1 MARLGRQHRVTV
13 VQRKALNTSSENEL
27 RKQKIQL
34 EKLQKD
40 NDTFKE
46 QLRLA
51 EMDFK
56 AEQATGDYVRE
67 LRARYAGY
75 EAEIEAELERSAE
88 LDAEIGEATQILE
101 GERTALGKSQTL
113 VRSPESYQR
122 QIATMENK
130 LEKALNGYDVY
141 LTKNA
146 KLRGTIDHLKKERN
160 TFGGLKKRLETE
172 LLEQK
177 KSIAEIID
185 SSNAAY
191 EARDDAQARMT
202 ALRERS
208 EKEMQEST
216 MELKELNRVLEQ
228 ERKLKEF
235 MGVKGRDRA
244 KVSRRERC
252 PALEAMMP
260 PSLNTI
266 GAAMRVCGVRA
277 RACPVHVC
285 VLLFCALF
293 FFFSLFLS
301 LSLSFFFSNSI
312 VVPFSFSGVSCRFG
326 PTAPTRQCL
335 FSVSWPCDFCARAL
349 ALVTTARFSKP

>member
-1 MARLGRQHRVTV
+1 MCTALTTVRSHDYFLGSRSSTSTRVFASDRHGPTTKHTCHPPFVATKVSPSLPPSSSSASSSLDLSVLAEVEMARLGRQHRVTV

-27 RKQKIQL
+27 RKQKVQL

-75 EAEIEAELERSAE
+75 EAEIEAELERSGE
-88 LDAEIGEATQILE
+88 LDSEINEATRILDT
-101 GERTALGKSQTL
+101 ERTALGKSQSL
-113 VRSPESYQR
+113 IRSPESYQR
-122 QIATMENK
+122 QIATMENR

-141 LTKNA
+141 LTKNSG
-146 KLRGTIDHLKKERN
+146 LRQTIDHLKKERN
-160 TFGGLKKRLETE
+160 TFGGLKKRLELE

-244 KVSRRERC
+244 KVSRGI
-252 PALEAMMP
+252 L
-260 PSLNTI
+260 PSPFSPC
-266 GAAMRVCGVRA
+266 RVGQ
-277 RACPVHVC
+277 PLHQNSVC
-285 VLLFCALF
+285 VC
-293 FFFSLFLS
+293 
-301 LSLSFFFSNSI
+301 
-312 VVPFSFSGVSCRFG
+312 V
-326 PTAPTRQCL
+326 
-335 FSVSWPCDFCARAL
+335 
-349 ALVTTARFSKP
+349 

>member
-101 GERTALGKSQTL
+101 GERIALGKSQTL

-130 LEKALNGYDVY
+130 LEKALNGYDVH
-141 LTKNA
+141 LTK
-146 KLRGTIDHLKKERN
+146 
-160 TFGGLKKRLETE
+160 
-172 LLEQK
+172 
-177 KSIAEIID
+177 
-185 SSNAAY
+185 
-191 EARDDAQARMT
+191 
-202 ALRERS
+202 
-208 EKEMQEST
+208 
-216 MELKELNRVLEQ
+216 LN
-228 ERKLKEF
+228 
-235 MGVKGRDRA
+235 
-244 KVSRRERC
+244 
-252 PALEAMMP
+252 
-260 PSLNTI
+260 
-266 GAAMRVCGVRA
+266 
-277 RACPVHVC
+277 
-285 VLLFCALF
+285 
-293 FFFSLFLS
+293 
-301 LSLSFFFSNSI
+301 
-312 VVPFSFSGVSCRFG
+312 VV
-326 PTAPTRQCL
+326 
-335 FSVSWPCDFCARAL
+335 DI
-349 ALVTTARFSKP
+349 